1 MSILNTLTDEMKNAM
16 KARDQVR
23 LDAIR
28 MLISAIKY
36 AMVDLRAQA
45 GKPDLDEA
53 GMMAVLAKEAKKRRE
68 AVEAYRAAGRSESAD
83 KEQFELTLIEG
94 YLPKMMSEEE
104 IVEKLGTVKE
114 QLMGKN
120 MGEAMKLA
128 REILGAGAEGG
139 VVAKVV
145 KELLQA

>member
-1 MSILNTLTDEMKNAM
+1 MSVLTLLTDEMKNAM
-16 KARDQVR
+16 RARDQVR

-36 AMVDLRAQA
+36 AMVD
-45 GKPDLDEA
+45 KPDLDEA
-53 GMMAVLAKEAKKRRE
+53 GMMAVLSKEAKKRRE
-68 AVEAYRAAGRSESAD
+68 AIEAYKVAGRTESAE
-83 KEQFELTLIEG
+83 KEQFELILIEG

-104 IVEKLGTVKE
+104 VRAKLWGIKE
-114 QLMGKN
+114 QLVGIN
-120 MGEAMKLA
+120 MGEAMKKA
-128 REILGAGAEGG
+128 REVVGAGAEGG

>member
-1 MSILNTLTDEMKNAM
+1 MSILTTLTDEMKNAM
-16 KARDQVR
+16 RARDQLR

>member
-1 MSILNTLTDEMKNAM
+1 MSILTTLTDEMKNAM
-16 KARDQVR
+16 RARDQLR

-36 AMVDLRAQA
+36 AMVD
-45 GKPDLDEA
+45 KPDLDEA
-53 GMMAVLAKEAKKRRE
+53 GMMAVLTKEAKKRRE